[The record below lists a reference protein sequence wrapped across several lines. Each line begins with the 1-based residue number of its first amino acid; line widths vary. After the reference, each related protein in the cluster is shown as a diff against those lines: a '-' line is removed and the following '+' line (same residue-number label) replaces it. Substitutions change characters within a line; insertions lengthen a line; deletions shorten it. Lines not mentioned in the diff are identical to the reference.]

1 MNFLSSEI
9 KNGNELAFRDFF
21 DSTYPRVLAYL
32 RKFFEKDNAYMDDIA
47 QEAYVKLWQNREQ
60 IDENLALENYL
71 FRILKNTVLSYF
83 RTLASA
89 KKKSSV
95 YIASLRQA
103 DNPQSDAADNNVIR
117 SMHQKEYNQDY
128 EQVMRGISPLKRQC
142 FRLHREYGLTYFQ
155 ISEREGIAIKTVE
168 KYIRETSRILQSKLL
183 SRIQFCLVYAV
194 LVNL

>member
-60 IDENLALENYL
+60 IDENQALENYL
-71 FRILKNTVLSYF
+71 FGILKNTVLSYF
-83 RTLASA
+83 RTLAST

-95 YIASLRQA
+95 YMASLRQA
-103 DNPQSDAADNNVIR
+103 DAADNNVIR
-117 SMHQKEYNQDY
+117 NMHQKECNQDY

-155 ISEREGIAIKTVE
+155 ISEKEGIAIKTVE

-183 SRIQFCLVYAV
+183 SRIQFCLAYAV
-194 LVNL
+194 LVNI

>member
-60 IDENLALENYL
+60 IDENQALENYL
-71 FRILKNTVLSYF
+71 FGILKNTVLSYF
-83 RTLASA
+83 RTLASI

-103 DNPQSDAADNNVIR
+103 DPADNNVIR
-117 SMHQKEYNQDY
+117 NMRQKECNQDY

-155 ISEREGIAIKTVE
+155 ISEKEGIAIKTVE

-183 SRIQFCLVYAV
+183 SRIQFCLAYAV
-194 LVNL
+194 LVNI

>member
-60 IDENLALENYL
+60 IDENQALENYL
-71 FRILKNTVLSYF
+71 FGILKNTVLSYF
-83 RTLASA
+83 RTLAST

-95 YIASLRQA
+95 YMASLRQA
-103 DNPQSDAADNNVIR
+103 DAADNNVIR
-117 SMHQKEYNQDY
+117 NMHQKECNQDY
-128 EQVMRGISPLKRQC
+128 EQVMRGISPLKQQC

-155 ISEREGIAIKTVE
+155 ISEKEGIAIKTVE

-183 SRIQFCLVYAV
+183 SRIQFCLAYAV
-194 LVNL
+194 LVNI

>member
-60 IDENLALENYL
+60 IDENQALENYL
-71 FRILKNTVLSYF
+71 FGILKNTVLSYF
-83 RTLASA
+83 RTLAST

-95 YIASLRQA
+95 YIASLRQ
-103 DNPQSDAADNNVIR
+103 DAADNNVIR
-117 SMHQKEYNQDY
+117 NMHQKECNQDY

-155 ISEREGIAIKTVE
+155 ISEKEGIAIKTVE

-183 SRIQFCLVYAV
+183 SRIQFCLAYAV
-194 LVNL
+194 LLSI

>member
-60 IDENLALENYL
+60 IDEDQVLENYL

-83 RTLASA
+83 RTLASNR
-89 KKKSSV
+89 K
-95 YIASLRQA
+95 
-103 DNPQSDAADNNVIR
+103 
-117 SMHQKEYNQDY
+117 
-128 EQVMRGISPLKRQC
+128 
-142 FRLHREYGLTYFQ
+142 
-155 ISEREGIAIKTVE
+155 
-168 KYIRETSRILQSKLL
+168 
-183 SRIQFCLVYAV
+183 
-194 LVNL
+194 

>member
-9 KNGNELAFRDFF
+9 KNGNELAFRVFF

-60 IDENLALENYL
+60 IDENQALENYL
-71 FRILKNTVLSYF
+71 FGILKNTVLSYF
-83 RTLASA
+83 RTLAST

-95 YIASLRQA
+95 YMASLRQA
-103 DNPQSDAADNNVIR
+103 DAADNNVIR
-117 SMHQKEYNQDY
+117 NMHQKECNQDY

-155 ISEREGIAIKTVE
+155 ISEKEGIAIKTVE

-183 SRIQFCLVYAV
+183 SRIQFCLAYAV
-194 LVNL
+194 LVNI